1 MVSEYSEEAVVF
13 YVTKIPINHRKMN
26 QPVEHKP
33 MNNVSLTYLLY
44 LFFIGHYSI
53 NFDVKPGT
61 YEWAYER

>member
-1 MVSEYSEEAVVF
+1 M
-13 YVTKIPINHRKMN
+13 PINYTYAKMN
-26 QPVEHKP
+26 QPVEHKY
-33 MNNVSLTYLLY
+33 MNNVSLAYLLY